1 MSEIHL
7 PTVPLVGR
15 GPELRELE
23 EALARALSTKTPQTV
38 TLVGSPGI
46 GKTRVLDELLVKL
59 RERER
64 RLRVFRVQA
73 RENASAQALVSRI
86 LRQRFRIPETMPVE
100 EAKQRLREEV
110 ATILGNERVDEF
122 LFFLGAFLDLDFADS
137 PFTKAIED
145 DPRELRRV
153 SHAVLRRAIEVDAQH
168 QPLVLAFDDVH
179 NAQDDAIELLEY
191 LAGALRDAPVL
202 ILVTARPE
210 LFARR
215 VDFPFRG
222 PSPENAKHGR
232 RIELAPLSTDDA
244 ATLLLKLL
252 DPIGD
257 VPDELVDAGVEV
269 AGGSPYLLEQMVRA
283 YFDAGALR
291 VGEGGRW
298 DVDLA
303 RLEDAQLPLTV
314 EQAISARIA
323 SLTPAER
330 ELLERASTM
339 GGVFWLG
346 ALVAL
351 SRLDA
356 KAPEIWGGHETVVA
370 HCEEMLASLAERD
383 YVLPMP
389 DSAIPGEQEFAFK
402 HNLEREMLHRLTNK
416 TQMRRYHRV
425 VAEWLDLKLPMRGEE
440 QLELLA
446 HHYEEGGLDQR
457 AGLLY
462 LDAADR
468 SRARYANVKAAE
480 GYERGLELLGEGQ
493 LRRRLEALHGYGDV
507 LQLAGRNDDALRAF
521 RELLEHAFRLDQKSK
536 GGVAHN
542 RIGRLFRSIGH
553 LDEAMRHLGTGQ
565 ALFVAADDQRGVASS
580 IDDIGK
586 VHWLKGSYEP
596 AERFFLRALELRR
609 ELAITATGS
618 ASAELARSIA
628 LSLNNL
634 GLVYQDSGRF
644 EEARRAFEEALHL
657 RQDIGDRPGIAQ
669 TLNNLGT
676 IHQDDGDH
684 ARAVALFREALDVAR
699 QVGDR
704 MRQAV
709 ILTNLGETQY
719 RLGYPDEAIATLTEA
734 EDISSTLG
742 DRILEGEILRGLAKA
757 HLLAND
763 FTTARDSI
771 ARSIVLFEQARGKP
785 FLGVAFRTLG
795 EITAAAGWGGDDYVR
810 AREAFRKSIALFED
824 LGNQI
829 ELARSLEAFAVFL
842 EQAEETKNDPV
853 SIHEAMQLRSRADE
867 IRSRLR
873 ESETYELEPL
883 EGESTQPGVQAPRA

>member
-7 PTVPLVGR
+7 PAVSLVGR

-23 EALARALSTKTPQTV
+23 EALALALSSKKPQTV
-38 TLVGSPGI
+38 TIVGSPGI
-46 GKTRVLDELLVKL
+46 GKTRLLDELLVKL

-64 RLRVFRVQA
+64 RLRVFRTQV
-73 RENASAQALVSRI
+73 RENASAQSLVARI
-86 LRQRFRIPETMPVE
+86 LRQRFQIPETMPPA
-100 EAKQRLREEV
+100 EAKERLRAEV
-110 ATILGNERVDEF
+110 AEVLGNDRVDEF
-122 LFFLGAFLDLDFADS
+122 LFFLGAFLDLEFADS

-153 SHAVLRRAIEVDAQH
+153 SQAVLRRALEVDAQR
-168 QPLVLAFDDVH
+168 QPMVVVFDDVH
-179 NAQDDAIELLEY
+179 HAQDDALDLIEY
-191 LAGALRDAPVL
+191 LATSLRDTAVL
-202 ILVTARPE
+202 IVVAARPE
-210 LFARR
+210 VFARR
-215 VDFPFRG
+215 VDFPFSRAG
-222 PSPENAKHGR
+222 AATKLGR
-232 RIELAPLSTDDA
+232 RVELAPLSVDDA
-244 ATLLLKLL
+244 ASLLLKLL
-252 DPIGD
+252 DAVDD
-257 VPDELVDAGVEV
+257 VPDELVDTAVEV

-283 YFDAGALR
+283 YFEAGVLR
-291 VGEGGRW
+291 VGEDGRW
-298 DVDLA
+298 EADVS
-303 RLEDAQLPLTV
+303 RLDDAQLPLTV
-314 EQAISARIA
+314 DQAISARIS
-323 SLTPAER
+323 SLTPTER

-346 ALVAL
+346 ALVAV
-351 SRLDA
+351 SRVDA
-356 KAPEIWGGHETVVA
+356 KAPELWGGHESVVA
-370 HCEEMLASLAERD
+370 HLEETLSSLAERD

-389 DSAIPGEQEFAFK
+389 DSAIAGEREFAFK
-402 HNLEREMLHRLTNK
+402 HNLEREMLHRLTNR

-425 VAEWLDLKLPMRGEE
+425 VAEWLDLKLSVRGEE

-446 HHYEEGGLDQR
+446 HHYEEGGLEQR
-457 AGLLY
+457 AALLY

-468 SRARYANVKAAE
+468 ARTRYANAKAAE
-480 GYERGLELLGEGQ
+480 GYARGLDLLGEGR
-493 LRRRLEALHGYGDV
+493 LRRRVDALHGYGDV
-507 LQLAGRNDDALRAF
+507 LQLAGRNDDALLAF

-542 RIGRLFRSIGH
+542 RIGRLYRSIGH

-586 VHWLKGSYEP
+586 VHWLRGSYEP
-596 AERFFLRALELRR
+596 AERFFLRALEIRR
-609 ELAITATGS
+609 EVGDS
-618 ASAELARSIA
+618 RSIA

-644 EEARRAFEEALHL
+644 EEARHAFEEALVL
-657 RQDIGDRPGIAQ
+657 RQDIGDRHGIGQ

-684 ARAVALFREALDVAR
+684 ARAVQLFHEALEVAR

-719 RLGYPDEAIATLTEA
+719 RLGKPDEAIATLTEA
-734 EDISSTLG
+734 EDISATLG
-742 DRILEGEILRGLAKA
+742 DRLLEGEILRGLAKA
-757 HLLAND
+757 HNLAHD
-763 FTTARDSI
+763 FSTARDYI
-771 ARSIVLFEQARGKP
+771 ARSIALFEQARGKP

-795 EITAAAGWGGDDYVR
+795 EITAAAGWGGEDHVR
-810 AREAFRKSIALFED
+810 AREAFRKSIALFEE

-829 ELARSLEAFAVFL
+829 ELARSLEVFAAFL
-842 EQAEETKNDPV
+842 ESASETKDDSV
-853 SIHEAMQLRSRADE
+853 VLHEAMQLRSRADE

-873 ESETYELEPL
+873 DSETYEIEPL
-883 EGESTQPGVQAPRA
+883 EGESTHPGVVPPRG

>member
-46 GKTRVLDELLVKL
+46 GKTRLLDDLLVKL

-64 RLRVFRVQA
+64 RLRVFRAQA
-73 RENASAQALVSRI
+73 RENASAQGLVARI
-86 LRQRFRIPETMPVE
+86 LRQRFRIPETMADA
-100 EAKQRLREEV
+100 EAKKRLREEV
-110 ATILGNERVDEF
+110 EQILGNDRVDEF

-137 PFTKAIED
+137 PFTKALED

-153 SHAVLRRAIEVDAQH
+153 SQAVLRRAIEVDAQQ
-168 QPLVLAFDDVH
+168 QPMVLVFDDVH
-179 NAQDDAIELLEY
+179 QAQDDALDLLEY
-191 LAGALRDAPVL
+191 LAMALRDAPVL
-202 ILVTARPE
+202 VILAARPE
-210 LFARR
+210 ILARR
-215 VDFPFRG
+215 VDFPFRKPP
-222 PSPENAKHGR
+222 PSDHEKYGR
-232 RIELAPLSTDDA
+232 RIELAPLSNDESA
-244 ATLLLKLL
+244 SLLLKLL
-252 DPIGD
+252 DPVGD
-257 VPDELVDAGVEV
+257 VPDDLVDAGVEV

-283 YFDAGALR
+283 YFDAGVLR
-291 VGEGGRW
+291 VAEEGRW
-298 DVDLA
+298 EVELS
-303 RLEDAQLPLTV
+303 RLDDAQLPLTV
-314 EQAISARIA
+314 EQAISARIS

-356 KAPEIWGGHETVVA
+356 KAPELWGGHESLVA
-370 HCEEMLASLAERD
+370 HYEEMLSSLAERD

-389 DSAIPGEQEFAFK
+389 DSAIPGERELAFK
-402 HNLEREMLHRLTNK
+402 HNLEREMLHRLTNR

-440 QLELLA
+440 QLEMLA
-446 HHYEEGGLDQR
+446 NHYEEGGLDQR

-462 LDAADR
+462 LDAGDR
-468 SRARYANVKAAE
+468 ARARYANVKAAE
-480 GYERGLELLGEGQ
+480 SYERGLELLGEGQ
-493 LRRRLEALHGYGDV
+493 MRRRLDALHGYGDV
-507 LQLAGRNDDALRAF
+507 LQLAGRNDDALNAF
-521 RELLEHAFRLDQKSK
+521 REMLGHAFRLDQKSK

-586 VHWLKGSYEP
+586 VHWLRGSYEP
-596 AERFFLRALELRR
+596 AERFFLRALDIRR
-609 ELAITATGS
+609 ELAATTPS
-618 ASAELARSIA
+618 PELARSIA

-657 RQDIGDRPGIAQ
+657 RQEIGDRPGIAQ

-676 IHQDDGDH
+676 IHQDDGDEP
-684 ARAVALFREALDVAR
+684 RAIELFREALEVAR

-719 RLGYPDEAIATLTEA
+719 RLGTPDDAIATLTEA
-734 EDISSTLG
+734 EQISRTLG

-757 HLLAND
+757 HNLAHD
-763 FTTARDSI
+763 FTTARDYI

-795 EITAAAGWGGDDYVR
+795 EITAAAGWGGEDHAH
-810 AREAFRKSIALFED
+810 AREAFRKSIALFEE

-829 ELARSLEAFAVFL
+829 ELARSLEAHAVFL
-842 EQAEETKNDPV
+842 EQGGETKADPV
-853 SIHEAMQLRSRADE
+853 AMHEAMQLRGRADE

-873 ESETYELEPL
+873 ESESYELEPL
-883 EGESTQPGVQAPRA
+883 EGESTQPGVIPPKE